1 MSLGREFTAKAPN
14 IKSVADITGVWAAQ
28 GWLYLA
34 VVVDLYSQLIVGWAI
49 DAHQDESTPCVGYCA
64 ISIQLRTYTGIVCN

>member
-1 MSLGREFTAKAPN
+1 MSLGGEFTAKAPN

-34 VVVDLYSQLIVGWAI
+34 VVVDLYSQLIVGWAM
-49 DAHQDESTPCVGYCA
+49 DAHQDEALSHMRCT
-64 ISIQLRTYTGIVCN
+64 